1 LESGRVRRLFDGG
14 TYARYAPTGHL
25 IYLRNGD
32 LLAATFDA
40 STLTVGEE
48 RVTVATGVYSDPS
61 LAAGNHALSPSG
73 TLAFV
78 PGDGSH
84 FQRTLTVVNGSSRR
98 PLIEERQYYEWARLS
113 PDGGRVAVM
122 RRAWVDAIYA
132 IDLARGT
139 STPLTSGAFSA
150 VSPPLWSPDGQ
161 RVIVSLWRRDGSYHL
176 VSLASDGS
184 GSEELLRASESRQY
198 PLSFTP
204 DGRTLIFRERRPE
217 TGDDLLM
224 LTMADRAV
232 RPLLA
237 TPSEESAAAVSPD
250 GRWIA
255 FQSNRS
261 GQMQVHL
268 ASFPDLKGVVQ
279 VSTAGGSMPVW
290 SRDGRRL
297 YYNRRTFAADV
308 EVVDVGAGTPPR
320 LSRPQSV
327 SQFSSAD
334 GAFDLMP
341 DGSLLFVSGSGN
353 DGSTPELRVVV
364 NAFDKLQ
371 RRTAGAPE

>member
-1 LESGRVRRLFDGG
+1 
-14 TYARYAPTGHL
+14 
-25 IYLRNGD
+25 
-32 LLAATFDA
+32 
-40 STLTVGEE
+40 
-48 RVTVATGVYSDPS
+48 VATGVYSDPS